1 MKPLLITAYA
11 CLSGP
16 ACVVIDNLVA
26 SAVILTGAI
35 VLLALSAPP
44 IREGGRRD

>member
-1 MKPLLITAYA
+1 MKPLFIVAYV

-16 ACVVIDNLVA
+16 ACVVIDNLAA

-35 VLLALSAPP
+35 VLLAYCGGKVVK
-44 IREGGRRD
+44 EGGRR